1 MTFASPL
8 PWWAAVLV
16 VFAAI
21 VLAYRTY
28 AGPAV
33 PLTLRQRRGLT
44 ALRAATLLLLVAFL
58 AGPMAVERG
67 GGRRDAVVPVLV
79 DVSRSMGLA
88 DADGETRLAR
98 AQAIAARIRTTL
110 GGEFE
115 VDQLTFG
122 DELADAPVEGAD
134 ASARRSD
141 LSGALRAVGAR
152 YQGRTVAG
160 LVVVSDG
167 GDTSDDDLSKR
178 RWGPSSNTPTIE
190 GAAVMREH
198 LHVTTP
204 RPRSRSR

>member
-1 MTFASPL
+1 
-8 PWWAAVLV
+8 
-16 VFAAI
+16 
-21 VLAYRTY
+21 
-28 AGPAV
+28 
-33 PLTLRQRRGLT
+33 
-44 ALRAATLLLLVAFL
+44 
-58 AGPMAVERG
+58 
-67 GGRRDAVVPVLV
+67 VLV

-88 DADGETRLAR
+88 DADGQTRLAR

-141 LSGALRAVGAR
+141 LSGALRAVRER

-167 GDTSDDDLSKR
+167 GDTSDDDWSRLLTRDVPVFTVGVGATRIARDREVTALTVERAPLAGSIVELAASVVSHGFPDAPIEVTVLENGRPVQVR
-178 RWGPSSNTPTIE
+178 RVTPASSPQ
-190 GAAVMREH
+190 
-198 LHVTTP
+198 
-204 RPRSRSR
+204 